1 MGEVLEAAALAASRV
16 QIVKY
21 GYIGSLTIL
30 FFDYFL
36 TLNLEAT
43 LVWPSRLSISKVLF
57 LLSRYLPFLEV
68 PLSGYYT
75 FAPNASLSHCFA
87 VNSAI
92 IVTRLVGI
100 AIAEA
105 ILLLRTFALS
115 GRQLQVLQVFG
126 TIYTLGV
133 STSAITLSL
142 FIAGSKYDVP
152 PLNLP
157 GCDLAGGSFILVG
170 IPFIIIVLNEMALMG
185 YTLYLGVKTYRDT
198 HSVLVATLYRDGIIY
213 FLFLSIGSLINLV
226 ILVAGPPHM
235 QDLLNNLLRVVH
247 AIFSCRILLHVREA
261 ECKRHELTWQE
272 DMISDVHFT
281 PM

>member
-1 MGEVLEAAALAASRV
+1 MVEVAAAALAASRL

-21 GYIGSLTIL
+21 ADIGSIAIL

-57 LLSRYLPFLEV
+57 LVSRYLPFLEV
-68 PLSGYYT
+68 PLSAYYI
-75 FAPNASLSHCFA
+75 FAPNASMSHCFA

-92 IVTRLVGI
+92 IMTRLVGI

-115 GRQLQVLQVFG
+115 GQQLRILYVFG
-126 TIYTLGV
+126 AIYTLGV
-133 STSAITLSL
+133 STSIITLSL
-142 FIAGSKYDVP
+142 FIKGSQYDVP

-185 YTLYLGVKTYRDT
+185 YTLYLGVKTYR
-198 HSVLVATLYRDGIIY
+198 HSHSLLVTTLYQDGIIY
-213 FLFLSIGSLINLV
+213 FVFLTSPSQSRPRFHTYN
-226 ILVAGPPHM
+226 
-235 QDLLNNLLRVVH
+235 
-247 AIFSCRILLHVREA
+247 
-261 ECKRHELTWQE
+261 
-272 DMISDVHFT
+272 
-281 PM
+281 